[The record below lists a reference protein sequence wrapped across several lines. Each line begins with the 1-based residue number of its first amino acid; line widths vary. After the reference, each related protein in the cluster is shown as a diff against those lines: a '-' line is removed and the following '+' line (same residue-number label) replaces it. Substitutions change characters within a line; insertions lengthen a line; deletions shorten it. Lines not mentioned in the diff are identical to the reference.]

1 MKKFYGSQ
9 NLLKQICRSMRKMI
23 IAQFGYF
30 FVFIDFDIFLLY
42 VMGTSSRTV
51 VVCDSV
57 REMRIKSTAMKV
69 VVSISR
75 GGSRAAATSKM
86 KCFLIIV
93 NGRKPLTI
101 ITKHSI
107 LDVATALDP
116 SLIRML
122 KQRKWCVRM
131 WRVFFFLDHE
141 STGLLII
148 VLCDTLPLHLTLS
161 PCDTIYR
168 KSDK

>member
-42 VMGTSSRTV
+42 VKGTSSRTV

-57 REMRIKSTAMKV
+57 REKRIKSRAMKV

-107 LDVATALDP
+107 LDVAAALDP

-131 WRVFFFLDHE
+131 FFFLDHE
-141 STGLLII
+141 STRLLII

-161 PCDTIYR
+161 PCDAIYR